1 MIKADVAFIGG
12 IFPKEIEKEI
22 FEKSKNIDFA
32 ANALEWKFINGLD
45 ANLEEPVK
53 IINSVYVGSF
63 PKICKMLF
71 IKTFKFSHIENSN
84 DVNAGFINLPY
95 FKHYSRYISMKS
107 HLKKW
112 AESNNKNKKIAIAY
126 AMTPVFVFSLKYLK
140 KINPNIITC
149 LIVPDLPQYMS
160 LSNRTRLLYKFLKS
174 ISISKM
180 NKSMKYIDK
189 FVLLTRQMADFLNI
203 EQNKFIVIEG
213 IAEPISADNNE
224 KEPDNMNLKTI
235 LYSGTINERYGIMNL
250 VNAFK
255 DIAGDD
261 YRLIICGSGDCRE
274 RIIKEAEKDRRI
286 EYKGLVKRD
295 EVLRLQKKAT
305 VLVNPRQDNEEF
317 TKYSF
322 PSKILEYMSSG
333 VPVIA
338 YKLRGM
344 PDEYDNYLNYVKD
357 NTVDSLKDKITE
369 ICEKSKDELQEIGLK
384 AKDFVDRE
392 KNEIIQTKRLLEFA
406 VNNIRT

>member
-1 MIKADVAFIGG
+1 VIKADVAFIGG
-12 IFPKEIEKEI
+12 IFPKEIQKKI

-32 ANALEWKFINGLD
+32 ANALQWKFINGLD

-71 IKTFKFSHIENSN
+71 IKTFKFRHIENSN
-84 DVNAGFINLPY
+84 DINAGFINLPY
-95 FKHYSRYISMKS
+95 FKHCSRYISMKS

-112 AESNNKNKKIAIAY
+112 AESNNKNKKIVIAY

-140 KINPNIITC
+140 KINPGIITC

-160 LSNRTRLLYKFLKS
+160 LSNKTRLLYKFLKN
-174 ISISKM
+174 ISINKM

-213 IAEPISADNNE
+213 IAEPLSSDNKE
-224 KEPDNMNLKTI
+224 KESDDINLKTI

-261 YRLIICGSGDCRE
+261 YRLIICGSGDSRE
-274 RIIKEAEKDRRI
+274 RIIKEAEKDPRI
-286 EYKGLVKRD
+286 EYKGLVERD
-295 EVLRLQKKAT
+295 EVLRLQKNAT

-357 NTVDSLKDKITE
+357 NTVVSLKDKIME
-369 ICEKSKDELQEIGLK
+369 ICEKSKGELQEIGLK
-384 AKDFVDRE
+384 AKDFVNRE
-392 KNEIIQTKRLLEFA
+392 KNGIIQTKRLLEFA
-406 VNNIRT
+406 VN